1 MLRRFS
7 FKTNILDPSYHSIK
21 YFVLQFFF
29 PEVVYAA
36 IIGQIRILL
45 ASEMLRDLILRLL
58 LTM

>member
-7 FKTNILDPSYHSIK
+7 FKANILDPSYHSIK

-36 IIGQIRILL
+36 IIGQISEM